1 MLKKIA
7 WIAVVAL
14 SLMGTAASSAVLYDC
29 TITKKKQGVD
39 WISEKVGIV
48 LQDDGTAIVSDAVIL
63 HFKRKPLTAT
73 SVRNTERRLDV
84 RWTVRDAADSSEQKI
99 GHFDYHARLNKKT
112 GAFALYAKPDE
123 YPNRF
128 SGKGSCQIKTAG

>member
-1 MLKKIA
+1 MFKKFA
-7 WIAVVAL
+7 WIGVVGL
-14 SLMGTAASSAVLYDC
+14 SLMGSAAPSAVLYDC

-48 LQDDGTAIVSDAVIL
+48 LQDDGTAIVSDAIIL

-84 RWTVRDAADSSEQKI
+84 RWAIRNTTDGSEQLTNYM
-99 GHFDYHARLNKKT
+99 DYHARLNKKT
-112 GAFALYAKPDE
+112 GAFSLYANPDQ

-128 SGKGSCQIKTAG
+128 SGKGSCVIKTAG